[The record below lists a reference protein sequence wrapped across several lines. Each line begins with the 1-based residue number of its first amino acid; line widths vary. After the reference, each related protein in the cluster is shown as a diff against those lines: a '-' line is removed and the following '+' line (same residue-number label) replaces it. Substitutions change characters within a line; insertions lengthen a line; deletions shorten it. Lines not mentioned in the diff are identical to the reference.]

1 MYPINQVFVGNDPLL
16 SSSSPINN
24 ISNIEE
30 QIKYLQSQKQILEES
45 KNNISLNKNNN
56 TIIWNEIDA
65 EILPMTNEQ
74 KAMLFQNEK
83 YNDIYNKLQDM
94 VQSELLNLVKGRIE
108 NSEKGYKL
116 LKEQLELVKS
126 LKTNILEST
135 KREMEMFNK
144 FKEFSKQNPNIT
156 YDDFLNL
163 NLKKDGNRQDNK

>member
-24 ISNIEE
+24 INNIEE
-30 QIKYLQSQKQILEES
+30 QIKYLQSQKQLLEES
-45 KNNISLNKNNN
+45 KNNIPLNKNNN

-108 NSEKGYKL
+108 NSEEGYKL

-156 YDDFLNL
+156 YDDFLNS